1 MMLDG
6 LKTWRQ
12 VDGVIDFAVAESAR
26 ILSRLRSVRA
36 ASDMITSASDTLHDL
51 LGQIETTGSQSE
63 TTGLLAGARG
73 SVQDSANELEGLSA
87 QELVEHLNGAIR
99 HMNELKFIAM
109 MIKIDTADPSNASI
123 DSNAFAADLVALVGT
138 LDETTKTA
146 RQHVEPIQPK
156 ISEAYQTL
164 HETAF
169 SLTQQVEEMTSLA
182 DSIAVLKQARDTQM
196 SALGQAA
203 RQVSCDTAMQISR
216 LVPRLQFADA
226 FVQRVQNAQRFIEGA
241 DQHPE
246 TPSHLVFAVASLQM
260 KALRDDTHVEREAS
274 ATTLDALLR
283 ATSQSA
289 ELLSE
294 KDTSDE
300 FGEWLQASASAVAL
314 NTQVIETS
322 RRELLSA
329 FQHIED
335 AHAVAAQ
342 VNDTISKFEPLA
354 QTLKYT
360 AINGSLIAAKSSS
373 NKSASYVL
381 TAEIQSVGKKCG
393 QRMTESAAALLNIND
408 VLSRVDRSKLEE
420 KIKQLANSLENAG
433 VAQGSLRDLTREL
446 HETRHH
452 LSEGVAALMEACQ
465 AARQTIQDGEV
476 MLQDLESLI
485 VADGSSD
492 IVGIDASALQWI
504 TAYYTTEPE
513 RALHQRLFG
522 GMADP
527 VPETLEDDDDLGDFL
542 L

>member
-1 MMLDG
+1 MLDG
-6 LKTWRQ
+6 LKKWTQ

-36 ASDMITSASDTLHDL
+36 ASDMITSASDRLHGL
-51 LGQIETTGSQSE
+51 LGQIEATGSQSE
-63 TTGLLAGARG
+63 ITGLLADARQ
-73 SVQDSANELEGLSA
+73 SVQDSASELQDLNA
-87 QELVEHLNGAIR
+87 QVLAEHLNSAMR
-99 HMNELKFIAM
+99 HMKELKFTAM

-123 DSNAFAADLVALVGT
+123 NSNAFAADLEALVAT
-138 LDETTKTA
+138 LDGTTKTA
-146 RQHVEPIQPK
+146 RERVEPIQAK
-156 ISEAYQTL
+156 ISEAYRSL
-164 HETAF
+164 YETAF
-169 SLTQQVEEMTSLA
+169 SLAKQVEEMTSLA
-182 DSIAVLKQARDTQM
+182 DNISALKQARDTQM

-203 RQVSCDTAMQISR
+203 RQVSCDTALQISR

-226 FVQRVQNAQRFIEGA
+226 FVQRVQNTQRFIEDA

-260 KALRDDTHVEREAS
+260 TALRDDTHVEREAS

-342 VNDTISKFEPLA
+342 VNDTISKFAPLA

-393 QRMTESAAALLNIND
+393 QRMTESAAALLNLNE

-420 KIKQLANSLENAG
+420 KIKQLASSLENAG
-433 VAQGSLRDLTREL
+433 VSQGSLRDLTREL

-452 LSEGVAALMEACQ
+452 LSEGVTALMEACQ

-476 MLQDLESLI
+476 MLQGLESLI
-485 VADGSSD
+485 ETGGSSD

-522 GMADP
+522 GTAEP
-527 VPETLEDDDDLGDFL
+527 VPEVSGEDDDLAGFL